1 MYVLVHTGMASYFR
15 PMMPHLQ
22 PRSLIVALA
31 HGHLQGGLGQFSS
44 RVMEISLGDERSSKT
59 GSWACAELWSYPTPS
74 NDEQKGGARK
84 GRGKSTFEQN
94 LKIFAHP
101 IQANVDSAKTLT
113 RLNCFWI
120 NKRKLAKYSSSKQN
134 DPYLIFLMVMHF
146 SNETPFVCVVKYV
159 IYICIYISSLYL
171 FQRL

>member
-44 RVMEISLGDERSSKT
+44 RVMEISLGDER
-59 GSWACAELWSYPTPS
+59 
-74 NDEQKGGARK
+74 GAPK
-84 GRGKSTFEQN
+84 LDLGPV
-94 LKIFAHP
+94 KIFAQCSSF
-101 IQANVDSAKTLT
+101 QANVDSAKTPT

-159 IYICIYISSLYL
+159 IYICIYIYPAYIYFKDNNLVMKS
-171 FQRL
+171 RDE

>member
-44 RVMEISLGDERSSKT
+44 RVMEISLGDERGAPKLDLGPAVRS
-59 GSWACAELWSYPTPS
+59 WSYPTPT

-113 RLNCFWI
+113 RLN
-120 NKRKLAKYSSSKQN
+120 
-134 DPYLIFLMVMHF
+134 
-146 SNETPFVCVVKYV
+146 
-159 IYICIYISSLYL
+159 
-171 FQRL
+171 